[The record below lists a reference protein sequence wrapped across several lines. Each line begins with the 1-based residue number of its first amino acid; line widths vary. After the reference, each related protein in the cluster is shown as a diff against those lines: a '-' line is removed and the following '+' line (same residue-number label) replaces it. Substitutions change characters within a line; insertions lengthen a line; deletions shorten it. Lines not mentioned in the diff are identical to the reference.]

1 MTKNMGTLDRVIRTV
16 IALAIVALYVGGRIS
31 GTVAVVLSGIVAA
44 VFLVSSS
51 IAVCPGYLLF
61 GFSTRTERKP

>member
-16 IALAIVALYVGGRIS
+16 VALVIVALYLDGRIG

-44 VFLVSSS
+44 VFLVTSS
-51 IAVCPGYLLF
+51 IGVCPGYLPF